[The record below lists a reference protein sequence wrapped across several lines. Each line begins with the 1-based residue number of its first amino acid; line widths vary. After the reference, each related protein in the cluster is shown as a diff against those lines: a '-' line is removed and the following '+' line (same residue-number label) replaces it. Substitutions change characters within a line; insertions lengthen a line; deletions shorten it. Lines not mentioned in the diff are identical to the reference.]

1 MTDLTS
7 SRNLLLRTSILGGG
21 GVRFINE
28 KFLNVYLFNKQKMYT
43 G

>member
-7 SRNLLLRTSILGGG
+7 SRNLLLRTSILGG